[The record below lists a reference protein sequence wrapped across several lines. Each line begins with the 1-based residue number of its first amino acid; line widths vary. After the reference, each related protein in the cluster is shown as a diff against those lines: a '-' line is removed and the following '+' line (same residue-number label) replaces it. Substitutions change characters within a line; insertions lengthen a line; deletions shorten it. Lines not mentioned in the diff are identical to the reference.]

1 MEESPARHL
10 KKLDKYVNE
19 TETPKRSKKMAVSMA
34 AKCMGNL
41 LVPLVFEPRTK
52 KRKSKYIKPDA
63 VVPIS

>member
-1 MEESPARHL
+1 MKRRH
-10 KKLDKYVNE
+10 
-19 TETPKRSKKMAVSMA
+19 PKRSKKMAVSMA

-41 LVPLVFEPRTK
+41 LVPLVLGPRTK